1 MNKPT
6 PAGQDHNDKRSGIQ
20 PKPKVEEHNAL
31 GRGADTRKT
40 DENSQHKGGASGT
53 GGVGGT
59 GGSVL

>member
-1 MNKPT
+1 MTNPT
-6 PAGQDHNDKRSGIQ
+6 PSQDNDTKNGVQ
-20 PKPKVEEHNAL
+20 PKPKIEEHNAL

>member
-1 MNKPT
+1 MTNPT
-6 PAGQDHNDKRSGIQ
+6 PSEQDQTKQGVQ
-20 PKPKVEEHNAL
+20 PKPKIEENNTL

-40 DENSQHKGGASGT
+40 DENNQHSGGASGT